1 MVSIDSVVLNRI
13 YELSLEFGINWR
25 RPVLT
30 IVQEVSPNLSF
41 EEQKQISTYIEKT
54 RSRIEAYFFERY
66 VSDQSE
72 MISAL
77 QRIGEE
83 WIKVEFPW
91 MNPETILHAI
101 SQAIYYA
108 WRG

>member
-13 YELSLEFGINWR
+13 YELSLEFGKNWR

-54 RSRIEAYFFERY
+54 RSRIETYFYERY
-66 VSDQSE
+66 VSDQAE

-77 QRIGEE
+77 QRQGEA

-91 MNPETILHAI
+91 MNPETIRHAI
-101 SQAIYYA
+101 SQAMYFA
-108 WRG
+108 WHG

>member
-13 YELSLEFGINWR
+13 YELSLEFGKNWR
-25 RPVLT
+25 KPVLT

-41 EEQKQISTYIEKT
+41 EEQKQISTYIEEA
-54 RSRIEAYFFERY
+54 RSRIETYFYERY
-66 VSDQSE
+66 VSDQAE

-77 QRIGEE
+77 QRQGEA
-83 WIKVEFPW
+83 WIKVKFPW

-101 SQAIYYA
+101 SQATYYA